1 MTEWRTSRRSNG
13 GQCVE
18 VAVAEPFVLVR
29 DSKARSEAVLK
40 FTFAEWEAFVG
51 GVRDGEFDLL
61 SFSSR
66 ISS

>member
-1 MTEWRTSRRSNG
+1 MAEWRTSKRSNG

-40 FTFAEWEAFVG
+40 FTFSEWEAFVG
-51 GVRDGEFDLL
+51 GVRDGEFDLVPL
-61 SFSSR
+61 DSRTSS
-66 ISS
+66 